1 MNILISPQ
9 AFKGSISA
17 IEVANNIEKGIIKAN
32 PNHNI
37 IKLPVA
43 DGGDDTLD
51 TLVEVTN
58 GKIFETTATGPDGKN
73 IKTKWGALGDN
84 KTAVIEMAQ
93 ISGLALMNRNKLEP
107 LTYTTY
113 GMGEII
119 KECLDYGFNNF
130 IIGIGGSA
138 TNDGG
143 LGMAE
148 ALGAILKDKNN
159 KQIKR
164 GIKGLSSLNTID
176 LKDIDKRIY
185 NSSFQIACDVN
196 NPLYGP
202 NGATHIFGPQKG
214 FKSEEIELIDSY
226 MKNYGNLIDS
236 ISKKEISNHPG
247 SGAAGGIG
255 AAAMYFLNAKLKSGS
270 EIILDYL
277 DFAKHCQNIDLIIT
291 GEGQIDFQTINNK
304 APIAVARI
312 AQKYKIPVFA
322 ICGILGKDYQ
332 KVYKEGIK
340 KIYPLCKN
348 EKEIE
353 FAINNADKLI
363 TENAYQIIKDN
374 FI

>member
-43 DGGDDTLD
+43 DGGDNTLD
-51 TLVEVTN
+51 TLVGVTK
-58 GKIFETTATGPDGKN
+58 GKIYETTATGPDGKK

-84 KTAVIEMAQ
+84 KTAVIEMAK
-93 ISGLALMNRNKLEP
+93 ISGLTLMDRNNLKP
-107 LTYTTY
+107 YTYTTY
-113 GMGEII
+113 GMGEVI
-119 KECLDYGFNNF
+119 KECLNYGFNNF

-159 KQIKR
+159 KPIKR
-164 GIKGLSSLNTID
+164 GIKGLGSLNTID
-176 LKDIDKRIY
+176 LKNIDKRIR

-202 NGATHIFGPQKG
+202 NGATYIFGPQKG
-214 FKSEEIELIDSY
+214 FNSKEIELIDSY

-236 ISKKEISNHPG
+236 ISKQEISKHPG

-270 EIILDYL
+270 GIVLDYL
-277 DFAKHCQNIDLIIT
+277 EFTKHCQNIDIVIT

-312 AQKYKIPVFA
+312 AKKHQIPVFA

-340 KIYPLCKN
+340 KIYPLCNN
-348 EKEIE
+348 EKDIE
-353 FAINNADKLI
+353 YSINNANKLI
-363 TENAYQIIKDN
+363 QDKAYSIIKDN

>member
-43 DGGDDTLD
+43 DGGDNTLD
-51 TLVEVTN
+51 TLVGVTK
-58 GKIFETTATGPDGKN
+58 GKIYETTATGPDGKK

-84 KTAVIEMAQ
+84 KTAVIEMAK
-93 ISGLALMNRNKLEP
+93 ISGLTLLDRNNLKP
-107 LTYTTY
+107 YTYTTY
-113 GMGEII
+113 GMGEVI
-119 KECLDYGFNNF
+119 KECLNYGFNNF

-159 KQIKR
+159 KPIKR
-164 GIKGLSSLNTID
+164 GIKGLGSLNTID
-176 LKDIDKRIY
+176 LKNIDKRIR

-202 NGATHIFGPQKG
+202 NGATYIFGPQKG
-214 FKSEEIELIDSY
+214 FNSKEIELIDSY

-236 ISKKEISNHPG
+236 ISKQEISKHPG

-270 EIILDYL
+270 GIVLDYL
-277 DFAKHCQNIDLIIT
+277 EFTKHCQNIDIVIT

-312 AQKYKIPVFA
+312 AKKHQIPVFA

-340 KIYPLCKN
+340 KIYPLCNN
-348 EKEIE
+348 EKDIE
-353 FAINNADKLI
+353 YSINNANKLI
-363 TENAYQIIKDN
+363 QDKAYSIIKDN

>member
-43 DGGDDTLD
+43 DGGDNTLD
-51 TLVEVTN
+51 TLVGVTK
-58 GKIFETTATGPDGKN
+58 GKIYETTATGPDGKK

-84 KTAVIEMAQ
+84 KTAVIEMAK
-93 ISGLALMNRNKLEP
+93 ISGLTLMDRNNLKP
-107 LTYTTY
+107 YTYTTY
-113 GMGEII
+113 GMGEVI
-119 KECLDYGFNNF
+119 KECLNYGFNNF

-159 KQIKR
+159 KPIKR
-164 GIKGLSSLNTID
+164 GIKGLGSLNTID
-176 LKDIDKRIY
+176 LKNIDKRIR

-202 NGATHIFGPQKG
+202 NGATYIFGPQKG
-214 FKSEEIELIDSY
+214 FNSKEIELIDSY

-236 ISKKEISNHPG
+236 ISKKEISKHPG

-270 EIILDYL
+270 GIVLDYL
-277 DFAKHCQNIDLIIT
+277 EFTKHCQNIDIVIT

-312 AQKYKIPVFA
+312 AKKHQIPVFA

-340 KIYPLCKN
+340 KIYPLCNN
-348 EKEIE
+348 EKDIE
-353 FAINNADKLI
+353 YSINNANKLI
-363 TENAYQIIKDN
+363 QDKAYSIIKDN

>member
-43 DGGDDTLD
+43 DGGDNTLD
-51 TLVEVTN
+51 TLVGVTK
-58 GKIFETTATGPDGKN
+58 GKIYETTATGPDGKK

-84 KTAVIEMAQ
+84 KTAVIEMAK
-93 ISGLALMNRNKLEP
+93 ISGLTLMDRNNLKP
-107 LTYTTY
+107 YTYTTY
-113 GMGEII
+113 GMGEVI
-119 KECLDYGFNNF
+119 KECLNYGFNNF

-159 KQIKR
+159 KPIKR
-164 GIKGLSSLNTID
+164 GIKGLGSLNTID
-176 LKDIDKRIY
+176 LKNIDKRIR

-202 NGATHIFGPQKG
+202 NGATYIFGPQKG
-214 FKSEEIELIDSY
+214 FNSKEIELIDSY

-236 ISKKEISNHPG
+236 ISKKEISKHPG

-270 EIILDYL
+270 GIVLDYL
-277 DFAKHCQNIDLIIT
+277 EFTKHCQNIDIVIT

-312 AQKYKIPVFA
+312 AKKHQIPVFA

-340 KIYPLCKN
+340 KIYPLCNN
-348 EKEIE
+348 EKDIE
-353 FAINNADKLI
+353 YSINNANKLI
-363 TENAYQIIKDN
+363 QDKAYNIIKDN

>member
-17 IEVANNIEKGIIKAN
+17 IEVANNIEKGIINAN

-159 KQIKR
+159 KQIER
-164 GIKGLSSLNTID
+164 GIKGL
-176 LKDIDKRIY
+176 RY
-185 NSSFQIACDVN
+185 
-196 NPLYGP
+196 
-202 NGATHIFGPQKG
+202 
-214 FKSEEIELIDSY
+214 
-226 MKNYGNLIDS
+226 
-236 ISKKEISNHPG
+236 
-247 SGAAGGIG
+247 
-255 AAAMYFLNAKLKSGS
+255 
-270 EIILDYL
+270 
-277 DFAKHCQNIDLIIT
+277 
-291 GEGQIDFQTINNK
+291 
-304 APIAVARI
+304 R
-312 AQKYKIPVFA
+312 
-322 ICGILGKDYQ
+322 
-332 KVYKEGIK
+332 
-340 KIYPLCKN
+340 
-348 EKEIE
+348 
-353 FAINNADKLI
+353 
-363 TENAYQIIKDN
+363 
-374 FI
+374 

>member
-43 DGGDDTLD
+43 DGGDNTLD
-51 TLVEVTN
+51 TLVEVTK
-58 GKIFETTATGPDGKN
+58 GKIYETTATGPDGKK

-84 KTAVIEMAQ
+84 KTAVIEMAK
-93 ISGLALMNRNKLEP
+93 ISGLTLMDRNNLKP
-107 LTYTTY
+107 YTYTTY
-113 GMGEII
+113 GMGEVI
-119 KECLDYGFNNF
+119 KECLNYGFNNF

-159 KQIKR
+159 KPIKR
-164 GIKGLSSLNTID
+164 GIKGLGSLNTID
-176 LKDIDKRIY
+176 LKNIDKRIR

-202 NGATHIFGPQKG
+202 NGATYIFGPQKG
-214 FKSEEIELIDSY
+214 FNSKEIELIDSY

-236 ISKKEISNHPG
+236 ISKKEISKHPG

-270 EIILDYL
+270 GIVLDYL
-277 DFAKHCQNIDLIIT
+277 EFTKHCQNIDIVIT

-312 AQKYKIPVFA
+312 AKKHQIPVFA

-340 KIYPLCKN
+340 KIYPLCNN
-348 EKEIE
+348 EKDIE
-353 FAINNADKLI
+353 YSINNANKLI
-363 TENAYQIIKDN
+363 QDKAYSIIKDN

>member
-51 TLVEVTN
+51 TLVEVTK
-58 GKIFETTATGPDGKN
+58 GKIFETTATGPSGVK

-202 NGATHIFGPQKG
+202 SGATHIFGPQKG
-214 FKSEEIELIDSY
+214 FNSDEIKLIDSY

-236 ISKKEISNHPG
+236 ISKREISKHPG

-270 EIILDYL
+270 EIILNYL
-277 DFAKHCQNIDLIIT
+277 EFEKHCKNIDLIIT

-340 KIYPLCKN
+340 KIYPLSKN

-353 FAINNADKLI
+353 FAINNASKLI
-363 TENAYQIIKDN
+363 AENAYQIMKDN

>member
-51 TLVEVTN
+51 TLVEVTK
-58 GKIFETTATGPDGKN
+58 GKIFETTATGPSGVK

-84 KTAVIEMAQ
+84 KTAVIEMAK
-93 ISGLALMNRNKLEP
+93 ISGLALLDRNKLKP
-107 LTYTTY
+107 YKYTTY
-113 GMGEII
+113 GIGEII
-119 KECLDYGFNNF
+119 KECLDYNFNNF

-164 GIKGLSSLNTID
+164 GIKGLSSLKTID

-202 NGATHIFGPQKG
+202 SGATHIFGPQKG
-214 FKSEEIELIDSY
+214 FNSDEIKLIDSY

-236 ISKKEISNHPG
+236 ISKREISKHPG

-255 AAAMYFLNAKLKSGS
+255 AAAMYFLNAELKSGS
-270 EIILDYL
+270 EIILNYL
-277 DFAKHCQNIDLIIT
+277 EFEKHCKNIDLIIT

-340 KIYPLCKN
+340 KIYPLSKN

-353 FAINNADKLI
+353 FAINNASKLI
-363 TENAYQIIKDN
+363 AENAYQIMKDN

>member
-43 DGGDDTLD
+43 DGGDNTLD
-51 TLVEVTN
+51 TLVEVTK
-58 GKIFETTATGPDGKN
+58 GKIYETTATGPDGKK

-84 KTAVIEMAQ
+84 KTAVIEMAK
-93 ISGLALMNRNKLEP
+93 ISGLTLVDRNKLKP
-107 LTYTTY
+107 YTYTTY
-113 GMGEII
+113 GMGEVI
-119 KECLDYGFNNF
+119 KECLNYGFNNF

-159 KQIKR
+159 KPIKR
-164 GIKGLSSLNTID
+164 GIIGLGSLNTID
-176 LKDIDKRIY
+176 LKNIDKRIR

-202 NGATHIFGPQKG
+202 NGATYIFGPQKG
-214 FKSEEIELIDSY
+214 FNSEEIELIDSY

-236 ISKKEISNHPG
+236 ISKKEISKHPG

-270 EIILDYL
+270 GIVLDYL
-277 DFAKHCQNIDLIIT
+277 EFTKHCQNIDIVIT

-312 AQKYKIPVFA
+312 AKKHQIPVFA

-340 KIYPLCKN
+340 KIYPLCNN
-348 EKEIE
+348 EKDIE
-353 FAINNADKLI
+353 YSINNADKLI
-363 TENAYQIIKDN
+363 QDKAYNIIKDN

>member
-32 PNHNI
+32 PNHSI

-148 ALGAILKDKNN
+148 ALGAILKDKND

-214 FKSEEIELIDSY
+214 FKSDEIKLIDSY

-277 DFAKHCQNIDLIIT
+277 DFGKHCQNIDLIIT

-312 AQKYKIPVFA
+312 AEKYKIPVFA

-340 KIYPLCKN
+340 KIYPLCEN
-348 EKEIE
+348 EKELE
-353 FAINNADKLI
+353 FAINNAGKLI
-363 TENAYQIIKDN
+363 AENAYQIIKDN

>member
-17 IEVANNIEKGIIKAN
+17 IEVANNIEKGINKAN

-43 DGGDDTLD
+43 DGGDNTLD
-51 TLVEVTN
+51 TLVEVTK
-58 GKIFETTATGPDGKN
+58 GEIYETTATGPHGKK

-84 KTAVIEMAQ
+84 KTAVIEMAK
-93 ISGLALMNRNKLEP
+93 ISGLALMDRNKLKP
-107 LTYTTY
+107 YTYTTY
-113 GMGEII
+113 GMGEVI
-119 KECLDYGFNNF
+119 KECLNYGFNNF

-159 KQIKR
+159 KPIKR
-164 GIKGLSSLNTID
+164 GIKGLGSLNTID
-176 LKDIDKRIY
+176 LKNIDKRIH

-202 NGATHIFGPQKG
+202 NGATYIFGTQKG
-214 FKSEEIELIDSY
+214 FNSKEIELIDSY

-236 ISKKEISNHPG
+236 ISEKEISKHPG

-270 EIILDYL
+270 GIILDYL
-277 DFAKHCQNIDLIIT
+277 EFAKHCQNIDIVIT
-291 GEGQIDFQTINNK
+291 GEGQMDFQTINNK

-312 AQKYKIPVFA
+312 AKKHQIPVFA
-322 ICGILGKDYQ
+322 ICGILGKGYQ

-340 KIYPLCKN
+340 KIYPLCNNK
-348 EKEIE
+348 KDIE
-353 FAINNADKLI
+353 YAINNADKLI
-363 TENAYQIIKDN
+363 QDKAYNIIKDN

>member
-1 MNILISPQ
+1 MNILICPQ

-51 TLVEVTN
+51 TLVEVTK
-58 GKIFETTATGPDGKN
+58 GKIFETTATGP
-73 IKTKWGALGDN
+73 
-84 KTAVIEMAQ
+84 
-93 ISGLALMNRNKLEP
+93 SGVKP
-107 LTYTTY
+107 YKYTTY
-113 GMGEII
+113 GIGEII
-119 KECLDYGFNNF
+119 KECLDYNFNNF

-214 FKSEEIELIDSY
+214 LNSDEIKLIDSY

-270 EIILDYL
+270 EIILNYL
-277 DFAKHCQNIDLIIT
+277 EFEKHCKNIDLIIT

-340 KIYPLCKN
+340 KIYPLTKN

-353 FAINNADKLI
+353 FAINDASKLI
-363 TENAYQIIKDN
+363 AENAYQIMKDN

>member
-43 DGGDDTLD
+43 DGGDNTLD
-51 TLVEVTN
+51 TLVGVTK
-58 GKIFETTATGPDGKN
+58 GKIYETTATGPDGKK

-84 KTAVIEMAQ
+84 KTAVIEMAK
-93 ISGLALMNRNKLEP
+93 ISGLTLMDRNNLKP
-107 LTYTTY
+107 YTYTTY
-113 GMGEII
+113 GMGEVI
-119 KECLDYGFNNF
+119 KECLNYGFNNF

-159 KQIKR
+159 KPIKR
-164 GIKGLSSLNTID
+164 GIKGLGSLNTID
-176 LKDIDKRIY
+176 LKNIDKRIR

-202 NGATHIFGPQKG
+202 NGATYIFGPQKG
-214 FKSEEIELIDSY
+214 FNSKEIKLIDSY

-236 ISKKEISNHPG
+236 ISKKEISKHPG

-270 EIILDYL
+270 GIVLDYL
-277 DFAKHCQNIDLIIT
+277 EFTKHCQNIDIVIT

-312 AQKYKIPVFA
+312 AKKHQIPVFA

-340 KIYPLCKN
+340 KIYPLCNN
-348 EKEIE
+348 EKDIE
-353 FAINNADKLI
+353 YSINNANKLI
-363 TENAYQIIKDN
+363 QDKAYSIIKDN

>member
-43 DGGDDTLD
+43 DGGDNTLD
-51 TLVEVTN
+51 TLVGVTK
-58 GKIFETTATGPDGKN
+58 GKIYETTATGPDGKK

-84 KTAVIEMAQ
+84 KTAVIEMAK
-93 ISGLALMNRNKLEP
+93 ISGLTLMDRNNLKP
-107 LTYTTY
+107 YTYTTY
-113 GMGEII
+113 GMGEVI
-119 KECLDYGFNNF
+119 KECLNYGFNNF

-159 KQIKR
+159 KPIKK
-164 GIKGLSSLNTID
+164 GIKGLGSLNTID
-176 LKDIDKRIY
+176 LKNIDKRIR

-202 NGATHIFGPQKG
+202 NGATYIFGPQKG
-214 FKSEEIELIDSY
+214 FNSKEIKLIDSY

-236 ISKKEISNHPG
+236 ISKKEISKHPG

-277 DFAKHCQNIDLIIT
+277 DFTKHCQNIDIVIT

-312 AQKYKIPVFA
+312 AKKHQIPVFA

-340 KIYPLCKN
+340 KIYPLCNN
-348 EKEIE
+348 EKDIE
-353 FAINNADKLI
+353 YSINNANKLI
-363 TENAYQIIKDN
+363 QDKAYSIIKDN

>member
-51 TLVEVTN
+51 TLVEVTK
-58 GKIFETTATGPDGKN
+58 GKIFETTATGPSGVK

-84 KTAVIEMAQ
+84 KTAVIEMAK
-93 ISGLALMNRNKLEP
+93 ISGLALLDRNKLKP
-107 LTYTTY
+107 YKYTTY
-113 GMGEII
+113 GIGEII
-119 KECLDYGFNNF
+119 KECLDYNFNNF

-202 NGATHIFGPQKG
+202 SGATHIFGPQKG
-214 FKSEEIELIDSY
+214 FNSDEIKLIDSY
-226 MKNYGNLIDS
+226 MKNFGNLIDS
-236 ISKKEISNHPG
+236 ISKREISKHPG

-255 AAAMYFLNAKLKSGS
+255 AAAMYFLNAELKSGS
-270 EIILDYL
+270 EIILNYL
-277 DFAKHCQNIDLIIT
+277 EFEKHCKNIDLIIT

-312 AQKYKIPVFA
+312 A
-322 ICGILGKDYQ
+322 
-332 KVYKEGIK
+332 
-340 KIYPLCKN
+340 
-348 EKEIE
+348 
-353 FAINNADKLI
+353 
-363 TENAYQIIKDN
+363 
-374 FI
+374 

>member
-43 DGGDDTLD
+43 DGGDNTLD
-51 TLVEVTN
+51 TLVGVTK
-58 GKIFETTATGPDGKN
+58 GKIYETTATGPDGKK

-84 KTAVIEMAQ
+84 KTAVIEMAK
-93 ISGLALMNRNKLEP
+93 ISGLTLMDRNNLKP
-107 LTYTTY
+107 YTYTTY
-113 GMGEII
+113 GMGEVI
-119 KECLDYGFNNF
+119 KECLNYGFNNF

-159 KQIKR
+159 KPIKR
-164 GIKGLSSLNTID
+164 GIIGLGSLNTID
-176 LKDIDKRIY
+176 LKNIDKRIR

-202 NGATHIFGPQKG
+202 NGATYIFGPQKG
-214 FKSEEIELIDSY
+214 FNSKEIELIDSY

-236 ISKKEISNHPG
+236 ISKKEISKHPG

-270 EIILDYL
+270 GIVLDYL
-277 DFAKHCQNIDLIIT
+277 EFTKHCQNIDIVIT

-312 AQKYKIPVFA
+312 AKKHQIPVFA

-340 KIYPLCKN
+340 KIYPLCNN
-348 EKEIE
+348 EKDIE
-353 FAINNADKLI
+353 YSINNANKLI
-363 TENAYQIIKDN
+363 QDKAYSIIKDN

>member
-9 AFKGSISA
+9 SFKGSISA
-17 IEVANNIEKGIIKAN
+17 LNTAKAINIGVKNVLPEAKTII
-32 PNHNI
+32 
-37 IKLPVA
+37 LPVA
-43 DGGDDTLD
+43 DGGDGTLE
-51 TLVEVTN
+51 TLVDVSGGE
-58 GKIFETTATGPDGKN
+58 IKN
-73 IKTKWGALGDN
+73 CRVSNPLGVLIDSNWGGMGDN
-84 KTAVIEMAQ
+84 HTAVIEMAKM
-93 ISGLALMNRNKLEP
+93 SGLALIEPSKRNP
-107 LTYTTY
+107 MYTTTY
-113 GMGEII
+113 GLGETI
-119 KECLDYGFNNF
+119 KDALDQGYRDF

-164 GIKGLSSLNTID
+164 GIKGLSSLKTID

-214 FKSEEIELIDSY
+214 FNSDEIKLIDSY

-236 ISKKEISNHPG
+236 ISKREISKHPG

-255 AAAMYFLNAKLKSGS
+255 AAAMYFLNAELKSGS
-270 EIILDYL
+270 EIILNYL
-277 DFAKHCQNIDLIIT
+277 EFEKHCKNIDLIIT

-340 KIYPLCKN
+340 KIYPLSKN

-353 FAINNADKLI
+353 FAINNASKLI
-363 TENAYQIIKDN
+363 AENAYQIMKDN

>member
-43 DGGDDTLD
+43 DGGDNTLD
-51 TLVEVTN
+51 TLVEVTK
-58 GKIFETTATGPDGKN
+58 GKIYETTATGPDGKK

-84 KTAVIEMAQ
+84 KTAVIEMAK
-93 ISGLALMNRNKLEP
+93 ISGLTLMDRNNLKP
-107 LTYTTY
+107 YTYTTY
-113 GMGEII
+113 GMGEVI
-119 KECLDYGFNNF
+119 KECLNYGFNNF

-159 KQIKR
+159 KPIKR
-164 GIKGLSSLNTID
+164 GIIGLGSLNTID
-176 LKDIDKRIY
+176 LKNIDKRIR

-202 NGATHIFGPQKG
+202 NGATYIFGPQKG
-214 FKSEEIELIDSY
+214 FNSKEIELIDSY

-236 ISKKEISNHPG
+236 ISKKEISKHPG

-270 EIILDYL
+270 GIVLDYL
-277 DFAKHCQNIDLIIT
+277 EFTKHCQNIDIVIT

-312 AQKYKIPVFA
+312 AKKHQIPVFA

-340 KIYPLCKN
+340 KIYPLCNN
-348 EKEIE
+348 EKDIE
-353 FAINNADKLI
+353 YSINNANKLI
-363 TENAYQIIKDN
+363 QDKAYSIIKDN

>member
-43 DGGDDTLD
+43 DGGYDTLD
-51 TLVEVTN
+51 TLVEVTK
-58 GKIFETTATGPDGKN
+58 GEIFETTATGPSGEK

-84 KTAVIEMAQ
+84 KTAVIEMAK
-93 ISGLALMNRNKLEP
+93 ICGLALVDRNKLQP
-107 LTYTTY
+107 YKYTTY

-119 KECLDYGFNNF
+119 KECLNYGFNNF

-164 GIKGLSSLNTID
+164 GINGLNNLNTID

-202 NGATHIFGPQKG
+202 NGATYIFGPQKG
-214 FKSEEIELIDSY
+214 LNSDEIKLIDSY
-226 MKNYGNLIDS
+226 MKNYGNLIDT
-236 ISKKEISNHPG
+236 ISKKEISKHPG

-255 AAAMYFLNAKLKSGS
+255 AATMYFLNAKLKSGS

-277 DFAKHCQNIDLIIT
+277 NFAKHCRNIDLIIT
-291 GEGQIDFQTINNK
+291 GEGQMDFQTINNK

-340 KIYPLCKN
+340 KIYPLCKD

-353 FAINNADKLI
+353 FAINNAGKLI
-363 TENAYQIIKDN
+363 AENAHQIIKDN

>member
-51 TLVEVTN
+51 TLVEVTK
-58 GKIFETTATGPDGKN
+58 GKIFETTATGPSGVK

-84 KTAVIEMAQ
+84 KTAVIEMAK
-93 ISGLALMNRNKLEP
+93 ISGLALLDRNKLKP
-107 LTYTTY
+107 YKYTTY
-113 GMGEII
+113 GIGEII
-119 KECLDYGFNNF
+119 KECLDYNFNNF

-214 FKSEEIELIDSY
+214 FNSDEIKLIDSY

-236 ISKKEISNHPG
+236 ISKREISKHPG

-255 AAAMYFLNAKLKSGS
+255 AAAMYFLNAELKSGS
-270 EIILDYL
+270 EIILNYL
-277 DFAKHCQNIDLIIT
+277 EFEKHCKNIDLIIT

-340 KIYPLCKN
+340 KIYPLSKN

-353 FAINNADKLI
+353 FAINNASKLI
-363 TENAYQIIKDN
+363 AENAYQIMKDN

>member
-17 IEVANNIEKGIIKAN
+17 IEVADNIEKGIIKAN

-130 IIGIGGSA
+130 IIGRS
-138 TNDGG
+138 D
-143 LGMAE
+143 
-148 ALGAILKDKNN
+148 
-159 KQIKR
+159 
-164 GIKGLSSLNTID
+164 
-176 LKDIDKRIY
+176 
-185 NSSFQIACDVN
+185 C
-196 NPLYGP
+196 
-202 NGATHIFGPQKG
+202 
-214 FKSEEIELIDSY
+214 
-226 MKNYGNLIDS
+226 
-236 ISKKEISNHPG
+236 
-247 SGAAGGIG
+247 
-255 AAAMYFLNAKLKSGS
+255 
-270 EIILDYL
+270 
-277 DFAKHCQNIDLIIT
+277 
-291 GEGQIDFQTINNK
+291 
-304 APIAVARI
+304 
-312 AQKYKIPVFA
+312 VFH
-322 ICGILGKDYQ
+322 
-332 KVYKEGIK
+332 
-340 KIYPLCKN
+340 N
-348 EKEIE
+348 
-353 FAINNADKLI
+353 
-363 TENAYQIIKDN
+363 
-374 FI
+374 

>member
-43 DGGDDTLD
+43 DGGDNTLD
-51 TLVEVTN
+51 TLVGVTK
-58 GKIFETTATGPDGKN
+58 GKIYETTATGPDGKK

-84 KTAVIEMAQ
+84 KTAVIEMAK
-93 ISGLALMNRNKLEP
+93 ISGLTLLDRNNLKP
-107 LTYTTY
+107 YTYTTY
-113 GMGEII
+113 GMGEVI
-119 KECLDYGFNNF
+119 KECLNYGFNNF

-159 KQIKR
+159 KPIKR
-164 GIKGLSSLNTID
+164 GIKGLGSLNTID
-176 LKDIDKRIY
+176 LKNIDKRIR

-202 NGATHIFGPQKG
+202 NGATYIFGPQKG
-214 FKSEEIELIDSY
+214 FNSKEIKLIDSY

-236 ISKKEISNHPG
+236 ISKKEISKHPG

-270 EIILDYL
+270 GIVLDYL
-277 DFAKHCQNIDLIIT
+277 EFTKHCQNIDIVIT

-312 AQKYKIPVFA
+312 AKKHQIPVFA

-340 KIYPLCKN
+340 KIYPLCNN
-348 EKEIE
+348 EKDIE
-353 FAINNADKLI
+353 YSINNANKLI
-363 TENAYQIIKDN
+363 QDKAYSIIKDN

>member
-43 DGGDDTLD
+43 DGGDNTLD
-51 TLVEVTN
+51 TLVGVTK
-58 GKIFETTATGPDGKN
+58 GKIYETTATGPDGKK

-84 KTAVIEMAQ
+84 KTAVIEMAK
-93 ISGLALMNRNKLEP
+93 ISGLTLMDRNNLKP
-107 LTYTTY
+107 YTYTTY
-113 GMGEII
+113 GMGEVI
-119 KECLDYGFNNF
+119 KECLNYGFNNF

-159 KQIKR
+159 KPIKR
-164 GIKGLSSLNTID
+164 GIKGLGSLNTID
-176 LKDIDKRIY
+176 LKNIDKRIR

-202 NGATHIFGPQKG
+202 NGATYIFGPQKG
-214 FKSEEIELIDSY
+214 FNSEEIELIDSY

-236 ISKKEISNHPG
+236 ISKKEISKHPG

-270 EIILDYL
+270 GIVLDYL
-277 DFAKHCQNIDLIIT
+277 EFTKHCQNIDIVIT

-312 AQKYKIPVFA
+312 AKKHQIPVFA

-340 KIYPLCKN
+340 KIYPLCNN
-348 EKEIE
+348 EKDIE
-353 FAINNADKLI
+353 YSINNANKLI
-363 TENAYQIIKDN
+363 QDKAYSIIKDN

>member
-43 DGGDDTLD
+43 DGGDNTLD
-51 TLVEVTN
+51 TLVGVTK
-58 GKIFETTATGPDGKN
+58 GKIYETTATGPDGKK

-84 KTAVIEMAQ
+84 KTAVIEMAK
-93 ISGLALMNRNKLEP
+93 ISGLTLMDRNNLKP
-107 LTYTTY
+107 YTYTTY
-113 GMGEII
+113 GMGEVI
-119 KECLDYGFNNF
+119 KECLNYGFNNF

-159 KQIKR
+159 KPIKR
-164 GIKGLSSLNTID
+164 GIKGLGSLNTID
-176 LKDIDKRIY
+176 LKNIDKRIR

-202 NGATHIFGPQKG
+202 NGATYIFGPQKG
-214 FKSEEIELIDSY
+214 FNSKEIKLIDSY

-236 ISKKEISNHPG
+236 ISKKEISKHPG

-270 EIILDYL
+270 GIVLDYL
-277 DFAKHCQNIDLIIT
+277 EFTKHCQNIDIVIT

-312 AQKYKIPVFA
+312 AKKHQIPVFA

-340 KIYPLCKN
+340 KIYPLCNN
-348 EKEIE
+348 EKDIE
-353 FAINNADKLI
+353 YSINNANKLI
-363 TENAYQIIKDN
+363 QDKAYNIIKDN

>member
-1 MNILISPQ
+1 MNILIAPQ

-43 DGGDDTLD
+43 DGGDNTLD
-51 TLVEVTN
+51 TLVGVTK
-58 GKIFETTATGPDGKN
+58 GEIYETTATGPDGKK

-84 KTAVIEMAQ
+84 KTAVIEMAK
-93 ISGLALMNRNKLEP
+93 ISGLTLVDRNKLKP
-107 LTYTTY
+107 YTYTTY
-113 GMGEII
+113 GMGEVI
-119 KECLDYGFNNF
+119 KECLNYGFNNF

-159 KQIKR
+159 KPIKR
-164 GIKGLSSLNTID
+164 GIIGLGSLNTID
-176 LKDIDKRIY
+176 LKNIDKRIR

-202 NGATHIFGPQKG
+202 NGATYIFGPQKG
-214 FKSEEIELIDSY
+214 FNSKEIKLIDSY

-236 ISKKEISNHPG
+236 ISKKEISKHPG

-270 EIILDYL
+270 GIVLDYL
-277 DFAKHCQNIDLIIT
+277 EFTKHCQNIDIVIT

-312 AQKYKIPVFA
+312 AKKHRIPVFA

-340 KIYPLCKN
+340 KIYPLCNN
-348 EKEIE
+348 EKDIE
-353 FAINNADKLI
+353 YSINNANKLI
-363 TENAYQIIKDN
+363 QDKAYNIIKDN